1 MQDACSL
8 THSICFKRRP
18 YSQCP
23 KCEPGKGRVLPLN
36 PLDVSS
42 VWTCHDVHSATA
54 LSSKNTQQLQLD
66 LQRDMYKNGLEI
78 SSMQQLETQ
87 IGMLTDF
94 LHPHHGLLL
103 AAKRSLIQC
112 FSQIPANAVDR
123 KHLEL
128 VKNLCLQQLHVSD
141 QVMLPVQYLHAN
153 AIPCVPNVS
162 NKFKP
167 FRLTLDSQI
176 GKATY

>member
-1 MQDACSL
+1 M
-8 THSICFKRRP
+8 
-18 YSQCP
+18 
-23 KCEPGKGRVLPLN
+23 N

-78 SSMQQLETQ
+78 SSMQQLEAQ

-112 FSQIPANAVDR
+112 FSQIPASAVDR

-141 QVMLPVQYLHAN
+141 QVMLPVHCTIHV
-153 AIPCVPNVS
+153 IPCVPNVS
-162 NKFKP
+162 NKFKH